1 MSMAKPSELQFFD
14 IVVISDQ
21 TKLHYYTEIY
31 HKPTDTGLYSLYNR
45 YVPAEY
51 KSGALNALLHKAWKI
66 CTNNNQFDVEVNKI
80 RDKFNKLCYPILVL
94 DKYVKNFIEK
104 KIVTRTDETTNNKR
118 EEIIIRLS
126 FIGDITK
133 SKTC

>member
-1 MSMAKPSELQFFD
+1 MNSCACISNRSKKRCLQACAYATA
-14 IVVISDQ
+14 ICV
-21 TKLHYYTEIY
+21 KLN
-31 HKPTDTGLYSLYNR
+31 KLYSLYNR

-94 DKYVKNFIEK
+94 GKYVKNFIEK

-133 SKTC
+133 SKT